1 MKKVVLAIL
10 LFALAGA
17 VTFVLKDYID
27 RKNPDYAIPQ
37 IVVTADSSEVSTVV
51 SGYSWKFAFGEPVV
65 REETPVTELS
75 VAATELLGGE
85 KLNISFSQPTK
96 NFTVRRSG
104 SFSYDFSSTEDMSV
118 PYDSGG
124 YLYEVVAA
132 YESGT
137 VQYYFYVVVTEQ

>member
-1 MKKVVLAIL
+1 MKKIIIALV
-10 LFALAGA
+10 LFAAAGA
-17 VTFVLKDYID
+17 ITFVLKDFID

-51 SGYSWKFAFGEPVV
+51 SGYSWRFVFGEPVV

-85 KLNISFSQPTK
+85 KLSIKFSQPTTDY
-96 NFTVRRSG
+96 TVRRSG
-104 SFSYDFSSTEDMSV
+104 SFNYDFSPTDDMTA
-118 PYDSGG
+118 PYESGG
-124 YLYEVVAA
+124 YLYEVIAT